1 MEWERGINV
10 CMLTIII
17 IIITMTYFA
26 YSDAHWVFCVSSF
39 PSPEQFRAVD
49 LDEGINHTPA
59 GKWNGDCRNEV

>member
-1 MEWERGINV
+1 MNV
-10 CMLTIII
+10 CMLIII
-17 IIITMTYFA
+17 IILSQWHNLHY